1 VTLGERGRI
10 IAHAAMDAGL
20 PATKI
25 TILDQ
30 VEQAIQYLQPNL
42 KPDDV
47 VLVKGSNMMRM
58 DRIVSVLEYQS

>member
-1 VTLGERGRI
+1 ME
-10 IAHAAMDAGL
+10 AGL
-20 PATKI
+20 PTNKI

-30 VEQAIQYLQPNL
+30 VEQVIKYLKPEL

-58 DRIVSVLEYQS
+58 DSIVSALEYQP

>member
-1 VTLGERGRI
+1 
-10 IAHAAMDAGL
+10 MDAGL
-20 PATKI
+20 PAAKI

-30 VEQAIQYLQPNL
+30 VEEAIQYLQPNL